1 MSDPARKLMALG
13 CSAFGW
19 ADKESVPGH
28 GNGTG
33 QQHCVLDAEAV
44 DGPGGM
50 FTLGV
55 CPPSRE
61 ISGVELINKIRRALG
76 R

>member
-1 MSDPARKLMALG
+1 MYGFHDFEAARKLAQQ
-13 CSAFGW
+13 
-19 ADKESVPGH
+19 KTNE
-28 GNGTG
+28 TG
-33 QQHCVLDAEAV
+33 QQHCVLDAEFV

-61 ISGVELINKIRRALG
+61 ISGVELINKIRSALG